1 MKVTFGNLMVTIS
14 PLIEKAIPSLD
25 ELKTYLRKC
34 FRELRPQLSL
44 SKSFED
50 VMEIVEDKCT
60 IINICC
66 LEAIIDHYNITEAK
80 QHIAE
85 FKTEV
90 DIFCQK
96 LKADVCCD
104 QNFTVCSFSHHL
116 ICESIEFILDW
127 EADKYTLSHIKD
139 LLSKAFKGMA
149 KSVQVK
155 VIKEGYSIMVT
166 CYAPQYMMDSLL
178 MTAEENIDLLKEI
191 GVIKLTIGF
200 NTIYDKRKRDEVRNK

>member
-1 MKVTFGNLMVTIS
+1 MVTVS
-14 PLIEKAIPSLD
+14 PLIEKAIPSLE

-44 SKSFED
+44 SKSFDD

-66 LEAIIDHYNITEAK
+66 LEAIVDHYNITEVK
-80 QHIAE
+80 QHIAK

-104 QNFTVCSFSHHL
+104 QNFKVCSFSHHL

-155 VIKEGYSIMVT
+155 AIKEGYSIMVT
-166 CYAPQYMMDSLL
+166 CYAPQYMMNSLL

-200 NTIYDKRKRDEVRNK
+200 NTIYDKRKRDKVRNK